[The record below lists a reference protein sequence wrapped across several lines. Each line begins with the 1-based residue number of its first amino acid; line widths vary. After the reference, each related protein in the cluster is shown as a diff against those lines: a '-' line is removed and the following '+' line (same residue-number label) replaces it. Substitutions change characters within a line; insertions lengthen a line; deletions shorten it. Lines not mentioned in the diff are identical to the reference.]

1 MSCRTRDRSSLRRWN
16 AETAGRK
23 TRGDGIYVKLGF
35 RNAELGIA
43 DCATSRPGPT
53 SMYVVCW
60 IQSICSPRSILQH
73 PHDTIMLPIATQTLV
88 NASTGVH
95 KQALPRKPRVYSLE
109 PLHSRALA
117 LAREKFDLVLPNEPG
132 FEGWRTE
139 AEGLMAR
146 NAEVSASD
154 TRVLK
159 SNKLRYISKQG
170 VGVDNFDLDEL
181 KKCDI
186 PLMNTPGVNVS
197 SGYFPVRDELICQTT
212 AVAELAL
219 GLILDVARRV
229 STIDAMIRDGKKV
242 TKLDGWSGQVS
253 RCNRLTGVVPS

>member
-1 MSCRTRDRSSLRRWN
+1 MRRPREGKLGATEFTLNSDSATRSSVLRIARL
-16 AETAGRK
+16 
-23 TRGDGIYVKLGF
+23 LGLV
-35 RNAELGIA
+35 RRVCMSSGGYKASAALGQPCNI
-43 DCATSRPGPT
+43 
-53 SMYVVCW
+53 
-60 IQSICSPRSILQH
+60 
-73 PHDTIMLPIATQTLV
+73 PHDTTMSPIATQTLV
-88 NASTGVH
+88 DTSTGVH

-132 FEGWRTE
+132 FEAWRTE

-197 SGYFPVRDELICQTT
+197 SDHFHVRDELICQTT

-253 RCNRLTGVVPS
+253 RCNRFTGVVPS